1 MKIIQKLIIG
11 SIFTLGAI
19 SLAQAAPSVDEII
32 KQNLQAKGGAEKW
45 DQIKTIKLTGTMNMQ
60 GMELPLEMIQKR
72 PNKLF
77 LSFEV
82 QGMKGVQA
90 YNGKKGWMI
99 MPFMGK
105 TEAEEMA
112 DDQLKDFKK
121 QADIDGPLKDYKA
134 KGSTIEFVAESEIE
148 GTPVYELK
156 LTEKDGDISS
166 MYFDTEYMLEIKN
179 KSKVERMGA
188 SMEIETII
196 GNYKEV
202 EGIIFPHSISTN
214 MGGGAQEIV
223 FNSIEINVEVDDA
236 IFEMPAAKEVSEA
249 AKKAE

>member
-1 MKIIQKLIIG
+1 
-11 SIFTLGAI
+11 
-19 SLAQAAPSVDEII
+19 
-32 KQNLQAKGGAEKW
+32 
-45 DQIKTIKLTGTMNMQ
+45 
-60 GMELPLEMIQKR
+60 
-72 PNKLF
+72 
-77 LSFEV
+77 
-82 QGMKGVQA
+82 MKGIQA
-90 YNGKKGWMI
+90 YNGEKGWMI

-121 QADIDGPLKDYKA
+121 QADIDGPLRNYKT
-134 KGSTIEFVAESEIE
+134 KGSTIEFVGESEIE

-179 KSKVERMGA
+179 KSKVERMGT
-188 SMEIETII
+188 SMEIETVI

-202 EGIIFPHSISTN
+202 EGLIFPHSISTN
-214 MGGGAQEIV
+214 MGGGAQEII

-236 IFEMPAAKEVSEA
+236 IFEMPAAKEVSEET
-249 AKKAE
+249 KKAE

>member
-19 SLAQAAPSVDEII
+19 SLAQAAAPSVDEII
-32 KQNLQAKGGAEKW
+32 KQNLEAKGGVEKL
-45 DQIKTIKLTGTMNMQ
+45 DQVKTIRFIGTMNMQ

-82 QGMKGVQA
+82 QGMKGIQA
-90 YNGKKGWMI
+90 YNGEKGWMI

-121 QADIDGPLKDYKA
+121 QADIDGPLRDYKK
-134 KGSTIEFVAESEIE
+134 KGSIIEFVGESEIE

-179 KSKVERMGA
+179 KSKV
-188 SMEIETII
+188 
-196 GNYKEV
+196 
-202 EGIIFPHSISTN
+202 
-214 MGGGAQEIV
+214 
-223 FNSIEINVEVDDA
+223 
-236 IFEMPAAKEVSEA
+236 AAYNGDSK
-249 AKKAE
+249 